1 MSSWPQV
8 KIGHGGLKPLPPQS
22 PDQSPLNFFFWGYIK
37 DYISTPPMPQSMLEL
52 QSQILELTAQ
62 VKVAMLQSTWEEFQY
77 HLDIYCLTHGT
88 HTERLLEKT

>member
-1 MSSWPQV
+1 
-8 KIGHGGLKPLPPQS
+8 
-22 PDQSPLNFFFWGYIK
+22 
-37 DYISTPPMPQSMLEL
+37 MPQSMLEL

-88 HTERLLEKT
+88 HTERLLEKTWSLSLHVPSYFIVVTAPVN